1 MTRAATTA
9 HDSES
14 ADLGKDEFTWEA
26 VVEKYFKL
34 IFSCLMLVQTF
45 VSDLLD
51 LRQIKEGAFTFS
63 SEVFDPNAILQIIC
77 DIFNPQAASKGV

>member
-1 MTRAATTA
+1 MNTPLGTVLYFVK
-9 HDSES
+9 SLES
-14 ADLGKDEFTWEA
+14 QVLSDDGTFDKA

-51 LRQIKEGAFTFS
+51 LRQIKEGAFMF
-63 SEVFDPNAILQIIC
+63 
-77 DIFNPQAASKGV
+77 